1 MSAYTITWETY
12 RAMQD
17 RITALEQRN
26 SLLEK
31 KVLDE
36 ISAEILLLEA
46 EREIAR
52 LNNKLKGE

>member
-1 MSAYTITWETY
+1 
-12 RAMQD
+12 MQD